1 MEGNGIVNSKMP
13 IVYTS
18 EPVYLKGILRLNGS
32 DVNRL
37 IYTLDNAEKL

>member
-1 MEGNGIVNSKMP
+1 VTTKQP

-18 EPVYLKGILRLNGS
+18 EPVYLKGILRLNGA

-37 IYTLDNAEKL
+37 IYTLEKAEKL